1 MWYLVLAA
9 ALIVADQAVKSIV
22 QSHLTLL
29 QSVPVIEG
37 VFHLTYIQN
46 TGAAFSILEGQKVL
60 FILLTSLVSLLI
72 LGYVIKNRRSG
83 SRWLL
88 IPLTSVAAGGIGNLI
103 DRIRLGYVVDYLDF
117 RIWPI
122 FNIADMAV
130 TVGCGFLII
139 YFFVI
144 EPKNKKKNL

>member
-9 ALIVADQAVKSIV
+9 VLVAADQAVKFII
-22 QSHLTLL
+22 QSHFAVQ

-37 VFHLTYIQN
+37 IFHLTYIQN
-46 TGAAFSILEGQKVL
+46 TGAAFSILEGQKLL
-60 FILLTSLVSLLI
+60 FILITSVVSLLI

-88 IPLTSVAAGGIGNLI
+88 LPLTSVAAGGIGNLI

-117 RIWPI
+117 RVFAI

-130 TVGCGFLII
+130 TIGCAFLVI
-139 YFFVI
+139 YFFGI
-144 EPKNKKKNL
+144 EPKIKKKNL